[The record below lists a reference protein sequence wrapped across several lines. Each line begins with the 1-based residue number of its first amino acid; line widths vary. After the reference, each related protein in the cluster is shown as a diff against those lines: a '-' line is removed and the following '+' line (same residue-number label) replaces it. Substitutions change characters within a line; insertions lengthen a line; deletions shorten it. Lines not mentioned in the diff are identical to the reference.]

1 LKNNSRERPSSA
13 DVNTCPR
20 KVCLI
25 NIRYL
30 RASTDSPRISKN
42 KTNNSRD
49 MRADAETLY
58 QTQQQRRFLSQK
70 NFRDFK
76 IGKAAK
82 NPQTSK
88 SSLKAAQ

>member
-1 LKNNSRERPSSA
+1 
-13 DVNTCPR
+13 
-20 KVCLI
+20 
-25 NIRYL
+25 
-30 RASTDSPRISKN
+30 
-42 KTNNSRD
+42 